1 MRKLIIPAVLA
12 AVLAIVSGAAAQETT
27 VFESNYNAVLS
38 RLQSMGHGYY
48 SQQEWAEVEQSVND
62 LMADAA
68 QRRDGEA
75 IVKAALIKAMVLSDM
90 RHAHDEAVKELRRA
104 RKTVKDMPGVDAS
117 RLFVKEAEVQ
127 AAAGNAAAVQKLI
140 EEYKASPYYKP
151 QPYAWSGGTGPGDP
165 LVLTRPGAAASDSL
179 PLSIMESALA
189 RATAAAGVAF
199 PDAVLT
205 DLQGQSLAMSDLRG
219 KVVVVDFFARGWKNW
234 EDDRALMRDLWS
246 RYNTHGFEI
255 VNICLERHAAGLETA
270 GLPGRVIPGAPELA
284 RSMGVFGDRTTF
296 LVDAEGRVIARN
308 LRGQDLAFAVRRALG
323 R

>member
-12 AVLAIVSGAAAQETT
+12 AVLALVSGAAAQETT

-48 SQQEWAEVEQSVND
+48 SQQEWAEVEQRVND

-90 RHAHDEAVKELRRA
+90 RHAHGEAVKELRRA
-104 RKTVKDMPGVDAS
+104 RQTVRDMPGVDAS

-127 AAAGNAAAVQKLI
+127 AAAGDAGAVQQLI
-140 EEYKASPYYKP
+140 EEYKASPYYQP

-165 LVLTRPGAAASDSL
+165 LVLTRPGAPGKDSL

-189 RATAAAGVAF
+189 RAAAAAGVAF
-199 PDAVLT
+199 PDTVLT
-205 DLQGQSLAMSDLRG
+205 DLQGQPLAMSDLRG

-234 EDDRALMRDLWS
+234 EDDRALMRDLWG
-246 RYNTHGFEI
+246 RYNPHGFEI
-255 VNICLERHAAGLETA
+255 VNICLERNAAGLETA
-270 GLPGRVIPGAPELA
+270 GLPGRVIPGAPDLA

-296 LVDAEGRVIARN
+296 LLDAEGRVIARN

>member
-12 AVLAIVSGAAAQETT
+12 AVLALVSGAAAQETT

-48 SQQEWAEVEQSVND
+48 SQQEWAEVEQRVND

-90 RHAHDEAVKELRRA
+90 RHAHGEAVKELRRA
-104 RKTVKDMPGVDAS
+104 RQTVRDMPGVDAS
-117 RLFVKEAEVQ
+117 RLFVKEAEVE

-140 EEYKASPYYKP
+140 EEYKASPYYQP

-165 LVLTRPGAAASDSL
+165 LVLTRPGAPGKDSL

-189 RATAAAGVAF
+189 RAAAAAGVAF

-205 DLQGQSLAMSDLRG
+205 DLQGQPLAMSDLRG

-234 EDDRALMRDLWS
+234 EDDRALMRDLWG
-246 RYNTHGFEI
+246 RYNPHGFEI
-255 VNICLERHAAGLETA
+255 VNICLERNAAGLETA
-270 GLPGRVIPGAPELA
+270 GLPGRVIPGAPDLA

-296 LVDAEGRVIARN
+296 LLDAEGRVIARN

>member
-12 AVLAIVSGAAAQETT
+12 AVLALVSGAAAQETT

-48 SQQEWAEVEQSVND
+48 SQQEWAEVEQRVND

-90 RHAHDEAVKELRRA
+90 RHAHGEAVKELRRA
-104 RKTVKDMPGVDAS
+104 RQTVRDMPGVDAS

-127 AAAGNAAAVQKLI
+127 AAAGDAAAVQKLI
-140 EEYKASPYYKP
+140 EEYKASPYYQP

-165 LVLTRPGAAASDSL
+165 LVLTRPGAPGKDSL

-189 RATAAAGVAF
+189 RAAAAAGVAF

-205 DLQGQSLAMSDLRG
+205 DLQGQPLAMSDLRG

-234 EDDRALMRDLWS
+234 EDDRALMRDLWG
-246 RYNTHGFEI
+246 RYNPHGFEI
-255 VNICLERHAAGLETA
+255 VNICLERNAAGLETA
-270 GLPGRVIPGAPELA
+270 GLPGRVIPGAPDLA

-296 LVDAEGRVIARN
+296 LLDAEGRVIARN

>member
-12 AVLAIVSGAAAQETT
+12 AVLALVSGAAAQETT

-48 SQQEWAEVEQSVND
+48 SQQEWAEVEQRVND

-90 RHAHDEAVKELRRA
+90 RHAHGEAVKELRRA
-104 RKTVKDMPGVDAS
+104 RQTVRDMPGVDAS

-127 AAAGNAAAVQKLI
+127 AAAGDAGAVQQLI
-140 EEYKASPYYKP
+140 EEYKASPYYQP

-205 DLQGQSLAMSDLRG
+205 DIQGQSLAMSDLRG

-234 EDDRALMRDLWS
+234 EDDRALMRDLWG
-246 RYNTHGFEI
+246 RYNPHGFEI
-255 VNICLERHAAGLETA
+255 VNICLERNAAGLETA
-270 GLPGRVIPGAPELA
+270 GLPGRVIPGAPDLA

-296 LVDAEGRVIARN
+296 LLDAEGRVIARN